1 MKIDGTTVSF
11 DLYDLCLGA
20 KPDQLAAVADAMALN
35 PAIRKNVV
43 DSLLEGITEQE
54 SMPNDSDTDPERKRL
69 IVGQDV
75 LRDERIRH
83 LETQERR
90 LTERLT
96 ECERVNHAVWNVYH
110 NTRDS
115 QWMLRERIYNAL
127 TSKPE
132 SAKL

>member
-35 PAIRKNVV
+35 SAIRKNVV

-54 SMPNDSDTDPERKRL
+54 SMPNDSDMDPERKRL

-75 LRDERIRH
+75 LRDERIKH
-83 LETQERR
+83 LENQERR

-96 ECERVNHAVWNVYH
+96 ECERVNRLVWDVYH
-110 NTRDS
+110 STMQSD
-115 QWMLRERIYNAL
+115 WIAKDRIYNAL
-127 TSKPE
+127 TSR
-132 SAKL
+132 AKL